1 MMCVTLLMKRLKKL
15 HRVLRTLI
23 STAAPRG
30 ALLAQFLNN
39 PAKHVDYVRVAQV
52 FGFCQQLSTLQPNSS
67 LAANTRRAINAHLS
81 ELQVVP
87 VLQANGNWDWRAGHP
102 GNTPKTE
109 VSPAFALKVIADL
122 DSDQMLQR
130 LRQCQACEKW
140 FFAPSN
146 KKIFCGDACRSEK
159 FKRDSQT
166 FKNDRAEYMRR
177 YRKTRELPGVKRKWT
192 KETEKP
198 NRSR

>member
-1 MMCVTLLMKRLKKL
+1 MKRLKKL
-15 HRVLRTLI
+15 HRVLRTSI
-23 STAAPRG
+23 SAAAPRG
-30 ALLAQFLNN
+30 ALLAQFLNT
-39 PAKHVDYVRVAQV
+39 PAKHVDCVRVAHV
-52 FGFCQQLSTLQPNSS
+52 FGFCQQLSRLRPNSS

-102 GNTPKTE
+102 GTTPKAV

-130 LRQCQACEKW
+130 LRQCQACENW
-140 FFAPSN
+140 FFAHSN
-146 KKIFCGDACRSEK
+146 KKVVCSDACRSEK

-166 FKNDRAEYMRR
+166 FNDDRAEYMRR
-177 YRKTRELPGVKRKWT
+177 YRKTREVPGVKRKWR
-192 KETEKP
+192 KKTEKP
-198 NRSR
+198 KRSR